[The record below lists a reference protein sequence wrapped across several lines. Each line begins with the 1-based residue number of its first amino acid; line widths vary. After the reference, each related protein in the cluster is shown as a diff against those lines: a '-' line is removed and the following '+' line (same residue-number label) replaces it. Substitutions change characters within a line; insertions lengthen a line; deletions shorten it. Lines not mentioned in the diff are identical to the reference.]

1 MKLKNTFSVMF
12 HHFHGD
18 IHLPA
23 QGSLDAQNFLEMIE
37 WLHKSYSIL
46 GASDY
51 VLKFK
56 NQTLKEKEICLSFDD
71 ALKCQYDLAIP
82 ILEKLGI
89 ESFFFV
95 YSSAFSESPDKLEIY
110 RYFRNTSFASI
121 DEFYK
126 NFFSITKIIIA
137 DNYESEYSKFLNLNY
152 LSSYPFYTENDKWFR
167 YLRDQYL
174 NLDQYHKIMEDLMIK
189 TNFNLDLAK
198 KNLWMTEEDIID
210 IDKKGHVIGLHSYS
224 HPTQMSK
231 LMKSAQEYEYKQNY
245 KHLSKLINKKI
256 ETMAHPCG
264 DYNNDTLKILNEMDI
279 NIGFRSNMS
288 IDEIRSSLEI
298 PREDHAN
305 IFQLMNR

>member
-37 WLHKSYSIL
+37 WLHKSYSII

-71 ALKCQYDLAIP
+71 ALKCQNDLAIP

-110 RYFRNTSFASI
+110 RYFRNTSFVSI

-126 NFFSITKIIIA
+126 KFFSITKIIIA

-288 IDEIRSSLEI
+288 INEIRSSLEI